1 VVSTADELFA
11 ATRRFLASAKLSE
24 SNTQTRE
31 LDRATIRVANTTD
44 MSGTATANEVNRDLR
59 TGKERSLGRIARSTF
74 FWSLIGAGLFIVLA
88 PMPGRADNDRD
99 IHPGREDN
107 ENGIRAEI
115 AALEAQVA
123 SLQSTVS
130 ALEGQVSA
138 LQKANTGLQNEINSL
153 QTSNAKLQNEVNSL
167 QTSNTTLQNQLANAK
182 NVLALDPFVCVD
194 PNPEIG
200 VIGPNITFTGANI
213 HIVSGS
219 GSTDDKG
226 TPFGNGTPRGLGN
239 LIIGYDEDPKNYF
252 DSSPAGNLP
261 LSPGDR
267 GGSHNLVIGAA
278 NRFTQAAF
286 GSLIVGTANTI
297 KGYGASVSGGFSNT
311 ASGPFASVS
320 GGSFNTAFQYYTS
333 VSGGDSNSAGG
344 RCSRFCGLGSSVS
357 GGQGNTASGNYASI
371 SGGEGNTAFDDWTSV
386 SGGSSNTAGSFVT
399 FQGGLGAS
407 VSGGSGNTAAG
418 RNTVVIGGQNV
429 TDNKDNSIAPKP
441 PFP

>member
-1 VVSTADELFA
+1 MKRREFNR
-11 ATRRFLASAKLSE
+11 ATFEVAGSIEMS
-24 SNTQTRE
+24 
-31 LDRATIRVANTTD
+31 DRATAEESD
-44 MSGTATANEVNRDLR
+44 RDLR
-59 TGKERSLGRIARSTF
+59 TGKERSLGRIACSTF

-107 ENGIRAEI
+107 EKGIRAEI

-138 LQKANTGLQNEINSL
+138 LQKANTGLQNEINGL

-182 NVLALDPFVCVD
+182 NVLALDPFVSVD

-261 LSPGDR
+261 LSPLSPGDR

-297 KGYGASVSGGFSNT
+297 KGYGASVSGGGNTASSYGASVSGGFSNT

-344 RCSRFCGLGSSVS
+344 RCSRFCGLGASVS